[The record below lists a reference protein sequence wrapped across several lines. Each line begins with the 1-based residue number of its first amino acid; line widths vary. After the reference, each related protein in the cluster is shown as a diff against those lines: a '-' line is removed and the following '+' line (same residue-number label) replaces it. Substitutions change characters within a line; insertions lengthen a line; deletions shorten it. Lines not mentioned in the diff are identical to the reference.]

1 MENKRKGNKV
11 KKICD
16 GITTRPHLKDY
27 VMFEDNWISK
37 HDKILYNEKNE
48 SFLVLDFKEYEENT
62 LVMPDIMP
70 HHNGWG
76 VLEKHPDIINNN
88 PLLQNI
94 KYPSVT
100 GNFTPVEI
108 HENSSS
114 DSLKQEELNV

>member
-1 MENKRKGNKV
+1 MGNKRKGNKV

-62 LVMPDIMP
+62 LVMPDIIP
-70 HHNGWG
+70 HHNGWCLRTFSF
-76 VLEKHPDIINNN
+76 VKLDK
-88 PLLQNI
+88 
-94 KYPSVT
+94 
-100 GNFTPVEI
+100 PV
-108 HENSSS
+108 NMG
-114 DSLKQEELNV
+114 DMFYTYL